1 MYVLG
6 ISAYFHDAA
15 AAIFKNGKLIAA
27 IEEEKLSRVKHD
39 YNFPENAIQF
49 CLKEAKIQSSDL
61 NYVVFYEKPFI
72 KFERIIKTVIWSFP
86 KTFNLFQE
94 SMKNWLFDKL
104 WVRNVI
110 QNSLD
115 IPKEKIVFSNH
126 HLSHAASS
134 FYCSPFNK
142 AAIVTFDGVGEWA
155 TTTFSEV
162 NKNTIKMKN
171 MYKKNM
177 FLKTM
182 SVLLWLFF

>member
-15 AAIFKNGKLIAA
+15 AAIFKDGKLIAA
-27 IEEEKLSRVKHD
+27 IEEEKLSRIKHD

-49 CLKEAKIQSSDL
+49 CLNEANIQSSELD
-61 NYVVFYEKPFI
+61 YVVFYEKPFI

-104 WVRNVI
+104 WIRNVI

-115 IPKEKIVFSNH
+115 IPKEKIMFSNH
-126 HLSHAASS
+126 
-134 FYCSPFNK
+134 
-142 AAIVTFDGVGEWA
+142 
-155 TTTFSEV
+155 
-162 NKNTIKMKN
+162 
-171 MYKKNM
+171 
-177 FLKTM
+177 LK
-182 SVLLWLFF
+182 